1 LGQYSAPFEEKMTD
15 NEYIVLARK
24 YRPKK
29 FSDIIGQDE
38 VCSVI
43 EGAIKLNRVAH
54 AFLFSG
60 TRGIGKTT
68 IARILAKTLN
78 CENLDLKNPEPC
90 GKCKNCISIDND
102 SNIDVVEIDAASRTG
117 VADVREII
125 ENINYKPVDAKKKIF
140 IIDEVHMLSKAAFNA
155 LLKTLEEP
163 PLDVVFIFATTETEK
178 VPVTILSRCQRF
190 VLRRVDLNMI
200 TDHLINIAKKEGY
213 TLDKE
218 SAQIISICS
227 EGSMRDSLSI
237 LDNVLA
243 RNKKI
248 SPELV
253 RNVIGLTDN
262 TQALDLFES
271 LCNGEVK
278 LSLEKFQELYEKGI
292 SIDELAKSLMKLT
305 YNLALIKSKFENSYD
320 LFDSKSIDR
329 LKKLSEK
336 FEMDFLTRFWE
347 VMQRY
352 LNELSDTFDEKQCF
366 EMAIMRMC
374 YISLIP
380 TPFEALIKK
389 EDNKKRLEE
398 IEENQQS
405 SQNNDS
411 QITQKKTSEI
421 VNNNLALKKDLLDQN
436 KISKNSES
444 NLKKFT
450 KLVEFLEKKSEMLV
464 AYHLRNSFRLVS
476 YSELDGNK
484 DAFHIELENIGEN
497 EEAQS
502 ILWKASKILGK
513 LTNKRWILSVTNNSG
528 FKSLSEIEQLNYER
542 KVEQIKKEDSIKKIL
557 DIIPSSEVTSVK
569 EIEKENIKNKE
580 KK

>member
-1 LGQYSAPFEEKMTD
+1 MTD

-213 TLDKE
+213 SLDKE

-444 NLKKFT
+444 NLKKFI

-513 LTNKRWILSVTNNSG
+513 LTNKRWILSVTNQSG

>member
-1 LGQYSAPFEEKMTD
+1 MTD

-90 GKCKNCISIDND
+90 GKCKNCISIDNE

-484 DAFHIELENIGEN
+484 DAFHIELENIGVN

-513 LTNKRWILSVTNNSG
+513 LTNKRWILSITNNSG

>member
-1 LGQYSAPFEEKMTD
+1 MTD

-218 SAQIISICS
+218 SAKIISICS

>member
-1 LGQYSAPFEEKMTD
+1 MTD

-90 GKCKNCISIDND
+90 GKCKNCISIDNE

-125 ENINYKPVDAKKKIF
+125 ENINYKPVDAKKKNF

>member
-1 LGQYSAPFEEKMTD
+1 MTD

-450 KLVEFLEKKSEMLV
+450 ELVEFLEKKSEMLV

-513 LTNKRWILSVTNNSG
+513 LTNKRWILSITNNSG

>member
-1 LGQYSAPFEEKMTD
+1 MTD

-213 TLDKE
+213 SLDKE

-569 EIEKENIKNKE
+569 EIAKENIKNKE

>member
-1 LGQYSAPFEEKMTD
+1 MTD

-405 SQNNDS
+405 SHNNDS

>member
-1 LGQYSAPFEEKMTD
+1 MTD

-218 SAQIISICS
+218 SAQIISVCS

-569 EIEKENIKNKE
+569 EIAKENIKNKE

>member
-1 LGQYSAPFEEKMTD
+1 MTD
-15 NEYIVLARK
+15 IEYIVLARK

-90 GKCKNCISIDND
+90 GKCKNCISIDNE

-125 ENINYKPVDAKKKIF
+125 ENINYKPVNAKKKIF

-190 VLRRVDLNMI
+190 VLRRVDLNLI
-200 TDHLINIAKKEGY
+200 TEHLINVSKKEGY

>member
-1 LGQYSAPFEEKMTD
+1 MTD

-125 ENINYKPVDAKKKIF
+125 ENINYKPVNAKKKIF

>member
-1 LGQYSAPFEEKMTD
+1 MTD

-569 EIEKENIKNKE
+569 EIAKENIKNKE

>member
-1 LGQYSAPFEEKMTD
+1 
-15 NEYIVLARK
+15 
-24 YRPKK
+24 
-29 FSDIIGQDE
+29 
-38 VCSVI
+38 
-43 EGAIKLNRVAH
+43 
-54 AFLFSG
+54 
-60 TRGIGKTT
+60 
-68 IARILAKTLN
+68 
-78 CENLDLKNPEPC
+78 
-90 GKCKNCISIDND
+90 
-102 SNIDVVEIDAASRTG
+102 
-117 VADVREII
+117 
-125 ENINYKPVDAKKKIF
+125 
-140 IIDEVHMLSKAAFNA
+140 
-155 LLKTLEEP
+155 
-163 PLDVVFIFATTETEK
+163 
-178 VPVTILSRCQRF
+178 
-190 VLRRVDLNMI
+190 
-200 TDHLINIAKKEGY
+200 
-213 TLDKE
+213 
-218 SAQIISICS
+218 
-227 EGSMRDSLSI
+227 MRDSLSI

>member
-1 LGQYSAPFEEKMTD
+1 MTD

-569 EIEKENIKNKE
+569 QIEKENIKNKE

>member
-1 LGQYSAPFEEKMTD
+1 MTD

-90 GKCKNCISIDND
+90 GKCKNCISIDNE

-569 EIEKENIKNKE
+569 EIEKENNKNKE
-580 KK
+580 K

>member
-1 LGQYSAPFEEKMTD
+1 MTD

-218 SAQIISICS
+218 SAQIISVCS

>member
-1 LGQYSAPFEEKMTD
+1 MTD

-90 GKCKNCISIDND
+90 GKCKNCISIDNE

-125 ENINYKPVDAKKKIF
+125 ENINYKPVNAKKKIF

-190 VLRRVDLNMI
+190 VLRRVDLNLI
-200 TDHLINIAKKEGY
+200 SEHLINVSKKEGY

-405 SQNNDS
+405 SQNNGS
-411 QITQKKTSEI
+411 QITQKKTFDI
-421 VNNNLALKKDLLDQN
+421 GNNSLALKKDLLDQN

-484 DAFHIELENIGEN
+484 DAFHIELEIIGEN
-497 EEAQS
+497 QEAQS

-513 LTNKRWILSVTNNSG
+513 LTNKRWILSVTNQSG

>member
-1 LGQYSAPFEEKMTD
+1 MTD

-405 SQNNDS
+405 SQNNGS
-411 QITQKKTSEI
+411 QITQKKTFDI
-421 VNNNLALKKDLLDQN
+421 GNNNLALKKDLLDQN

>member
-1 LGQYSAPFEEKMTD
+1 MTD

-200 TDHLINIAKKEGY
+200 TEHLINVSKKEGY

-569 EIEKENIKNKE
+569 EIAKENIKNKE

>member
-1 LGQYSAPFEEKMTD
+1 MTD

-405 SQNNDS
+405 SQNNGS
-411 QITQKKTSEI
+411 QITQKKTLDMG
-421 VNNNLALKKDLLDQN
+421 NNNLALKKDLLDQN